1 MLVCFKEPRKL
12 VVLFDHVGWPHFL
25 RDEIVD
31 MEEHT
36 IHVLI
41 HIHEVNGTLEP
52 TLESRKS
59 DGTVVITASLW
70 PGLLVFFIIVVFL

>member
-1 MLVCFKEPRKL
+1 VCVEQPGKL
-12 VVLFDHVGWPHFL
+12 AMLFDHVGWPHFL

-41 HIHEVNGTLEP
+41 DIPEVNGTLEP

-59 DGTVVITASLW
+59 DGTVVIMASLW

>member
-41 HIHEVNGTLEP
+41 DIPEVNGTLEP

-59 DGTVVITASLW
+59 DGAVVITASLW

>member
-41 HIHEVNGTLEP
+41 HIPEVNGTLEP
-52 TLESRKS
+52 TDCRHH
-59 DGTVVITASLW
+59 GFPTARPL
-70 PGLLVFFIIVVFL
+70 GLLHHRRLPLTGAVQS